1 MDVEEE
7 EEEEDGG
14 GSQRRGGAGLCSA
27 GYYVL
32 SRLIESKLSLGA
44 ASIASLYKE
53 KGGERERACHANRAL
68 QHVVPAKLLLELSLT
83 QSTNFCSRS
92 LSLPLPLANST
103 QQVCR
108 VQKYAIKST

>member
-53 KGGERERACHANRAL
+53 KGGRKRESVPRKPCLTTCCAGKTIAGAVAHAE
-68 QHVVPAKLLLELSLT
+68 HKLLLTLSL
-83 QSTNFCSRS
+83 SAF
-92 LSLPLPLANST
+92 AFG
-103 QQVCR
+103 
-108 VQKYAIKST
+108 